1 MCGVEIY
8 SSFGGSEARASEAS
22 SFGAAGLSSANVSGV
37 TGMRAYP
44 L

>member
-8 SSFGGSEARASEAS
+8 SSFRGSEATASEAS
-22 SFGAAGLSSANVSGV
+22 FGAVGLSSANVSGV
-37 TGMRAYP
+37 TGMREYP